1 MVLFFH
7 SWSHLKKLGA
17 LALVAA
23 LLSFLS
29 FVILFLEYGVLNF
42 GDSDMPP
49 YQPDTPFEK
58 AFDAV
63 WFTVTGGAG
72 LLWLFVIIYVIALL
86 FRVIKR
92 RVA

>member
-23 LLSFLS
+23 LLSLLS
-29 FVILFLEYGVLNF
+29 FVILFLEYSELNF
-42 GDSDMPP
+42 GNSEMPP

-72 LLWLFVIIYVIALL
+72 LFWLFVIIYVISLL
-86 FRVIKR
+86 FRFIKR

>member
-29 FVILFLEYGVLNF
+29 FVILHRQQN
-42 GDSDMPP
+42 
-49 YQPDTPFEK
+49 
-58 AFDAV
+58 
-63 WFTVTGGAG
+63 
-72 LLWLFVIIYVIALL
+72 LWVEASGSG
-86 FRVIKR
+86 R
-92 RVA
+92 RPNV